1 MLTACYLI
9 NRSPSAPLGFDVP
22 EKVWTCKE
30 ISYNHL
36 KVFGCKAF
44 IHVPK
49 EQRSKLDD
57 KALPCIFIGYGNE
70 EFGYKVWDP
79 KTRKVIR
86 SRDVVFH
93 EDQTM
98 KDSNKEEQQSEKVT
112 ITINSPLQ
120 FTGEEDA
127 QNEGDIPEAI
137 PDIVMKRAYRHRSMM
152 IRGSSLQDRRM
163 NNRSSE
169 DQTVSTSQVPD
180 IHPQNIFC

>member
-112 ITINSPLQ
+112 INITINPPLQ
-120 FTGEEDA
+120 FTGEEYA
-127 QNEGDIPEAI
+127 QNEGDIP
-137 PDIVMKRAYRHRSMM
+137 
-152 IRGSSLQDRRM
+152 
-163 NNRSSE
+163 
-169 DQTVSTSQVPD
+169 
-180 IHPQNIFC
+180 

>member
-1 MLTACYLI
+1 M
-9 NRSPSAPLGFDVP
+9 
-22 EKVWTCKE
+22 
-30 ISYNHL
+30 
-36 KVFGCKAF
+36 FGCKAF

-112 ITINSPLQ
+112 MNITINPPYNSQVKKMLRMRVIFQ
-120 FTGEEDA
+120 K
-127 QNEGDIPEAI
+127 QYLM
-137 PDIVMKRAYRHRSMM
+137 IVMKRAYRHRSMM
-152 IRGSSLQDRRM
+152 IRGSSFQDRRM